1 MLIMRRIWIVI
12 EIPPFIAFA
21 YPHIDDQLYEL
32 YEDLE
37 IMNICLFFFFFW
49 RKEIIIFIVFMCS
62 SYFSFSLVRED
73 FSLSIDRNIFQGE
86 RDGGEN
92 LLG

>member
-37 IMNICLFFFFFW
+37 IMNICLFFFLLEKRDNYIYCIYVFVLFFFFT
-49 RKEIIIFIVFMCS
+49 RSRRF
-62 SYFSFSLVRED
+62 FSFGR
-73 FSLSIDRNIFQGE
+73 
-86 RDGGEN
+86 
-92 LLG
+92 